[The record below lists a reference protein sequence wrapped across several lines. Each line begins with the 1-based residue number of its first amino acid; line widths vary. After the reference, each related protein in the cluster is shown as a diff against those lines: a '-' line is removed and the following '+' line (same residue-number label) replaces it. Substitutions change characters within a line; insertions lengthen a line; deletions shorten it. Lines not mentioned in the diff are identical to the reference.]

1 MWGEFLKYEVR
12 VSKFGLVE
20 RTSQDE
26 REAQA
31 YGGAIKAVCSG
42 NVGVWEAVG
51 RDYDVAK
58 VELS

>member
-1 MWGEFLKYEVR
+1 MKMVMQLNSMLARDLEVRAGEVR

-31 YGGAIKAVCSG
+31 HRGVCNSICPS
-42 NVGVWEAVG
+42 NA
-51 RDYDVAK
+51 
-58 VELS
+58 